1 VQAPHKPAGVSM
13 QVLCDCTPVM
23 MKEGGVTITV
33 LLPPVAAERWVKKE
47 AAIKKMKLAIGYMRH
62 AAKDAAKDGVVE
74 IGILS
79 VKESGAGRVV
89 ARFEA
94 PEFFDDLA
102 LIIGAPE
109 QTAED
114 DMKAEAAALLDGFGF
129 SYQDEKK
136 ETGDG

>member
-1 VQAPHKPAGVSM
+1 
-13 QVLCDCTPVM
+13 
-23 MKEGGVTITV
+23 
-33 LLPPVAAERWVKKE
+33 
-47 AAIKKMKLAIGYMRH
+47 MKLAIGYMRH
-62 AAKDAAKDGVVE
+62 AAKDAAKDGAVE

-94 PEFFDDLA
+94 PEFFEDLA

-109 QTAED
+109 QTKED
-114 DMKAEAAALLDGFGF
+114 DLKAEAAQLLDGFGF
-129 SYQDEKK
+129 SYQGEEK